1 MYLNSK
7 SLSKMEKSK
16 SEVSLK
22 QLLRIHDLQWKRIM
36 VETHYKRII
45 LHQLALQILK
55 AFLAIAD
62 DFNRQFFLIR

>member
-1 MYLNSK
+1 
-7 SLSKMEKSK
+7 
-16 SEVSLK
+16 
-22 QLLRIHDLQWKRIM
+22 M